1 MSRQH
6 SDRVRSRDLW
16 RIVRHEK
23 RKERR
28 YRQRL
33 RRGQTLIIFALSFT
47 VLLGLAGLAVDVARM
62 YDLYA
67 RMQRAAEAGALAGVL
82 YLPNYYSTAM
92 SPGDG
97 LDAVT
102 RATMET
108 VKNGFGTV
116 IPVGQADCPTP
127 VGSVEVAVCQ
137 VPGQT
142 SDLQVTITERL
153 SLVLLAGLGVTPV
166 TLQATAQSEY
176 LPPIQVGSRGIF
188 FGDQVECS
196 PGNSQNL
203 NLSSC
208 SYSDTSNVHVQDFM
222 ATFDGPAELAE
233 SGDPYVYC
241 MEGPGQLSPP
251 AADPTSAPATY
262 NGYGTDHPQN
272 PGVTNGWSA
281 ISQYC
286 GEPVPGGKPGNPYY
300 QPDGYNG
307 PATANSPHPG
317 GYNYYVGITNAVS
330 TASLWIFNPYYSPT
344 NWNTNPPPLDHFIDN
359 GASNFYHGP
368 LDEGLG
374 QTTPFNGR
382 NYDAPLFY
390 FNTTFSL
397 YQVNSLYDR
406 SSDTLIASEQF
417 TPLDGISA
425 DLSAHSCASG
435 QLYNPTWSNGNTQN
449 TYYHPNGITPGGG
462 CLSSPLAL
470 TLSPN
475 CTWVMQWCQ
484 LYNATSGL
492 PVAAGTPVTLCG
504 AGVPCPSNGGNPSTG
519 IYRLVVEATGI
530 TAKTNIYNSQITDGW
545 GQHAYSLKLCA
556 GDPSTPINCNDG
568 SGSNGVSDYNNPP
581 MYIFAWNNMDVT
593 FQAPLTYNSPNPN
606 YPQSSCVTS
615 NTYGYACMDLGCIPT
630 AYAGRT
636 VTISLYDPGDGVG
649 NLFLGIAPPQGA
661 GSTTVSYPSYL
672 PTYTYDGEKVFQ
684 AHYANGYR
692 PLNGLWVDIT
702 LTLGPN
708 YEGDCVTTSGK
719 SGYSGWW
726 QLIYLTTDASGSG
739 SQPTDK
745 LAVSF
750 TLVGSPVHLVPLG

>member
-1 MSRQH
+1 MIVPQRASRH
-6 SDRVRSRDLW
+6 ILRSIRRLTH
-16 RIVRHEK
+16 RHQ
-23 RKERR
+23 RR
-28 YRQRL
+28 AECYRQRL

-47 VLLGLAGLAVDVARM
+47 VLLGLAGLAVDVANM

-82 YLPNYYSTAM
+82 YLPDYYSTAM

-137 VPGQT
+137 VPGKS
-142 SDLQVTITERL
+142 SDLRVTITEQL

-166 TLQATAQSEY
+166 TLQASAQSEY
-176 LPPIQVGSRGIF
+176 LPPVQIGSRGMY
-188 FGDQVECS
+188 FGDQVECTSGTS
-196 PGNSQNL
+196 PNL
-203 NLSSC
+203 TLSSC
-208 SYSDTSNVHVQDFM
+208 NYSSTSQTHAQDFM

-317 GYNYYVGITNAVS
+317 GYNYYIGVTSTVS
-330 TASLWIFNPYYSPT
+330 QASLWIFNPYYAPV
-344 NWNTNPPPLDHFIDN
+344 NNTNPPPLDHFIDN

-374 QTTPFNGR
+374 QSTPFDGTHH
-382 NYDAPLFY
+382 DAPLF
-390 FNTTFSL
+390 FFTTTFSV
-397 YQVNSLYDR
+397 YQVNSVYDR
-406 SSDTLIASEQF
+406 TSDQLIAREDF
-417 TPLDGISA
+417 APLDGTPA
-425 DLSAHSCASG
+425 DLATHGCSSS
-435 QLYNPTWSNGNTQN
+435 QLYNPYWSGGNTQN
-449 TYYHPNGITPGGG
+449 TYYHPTGITPGAG
-462 CLSSPLAL
+462 CLSAPLSLAL
-470 TLSPN
+470 SPG

-484 LYNATSGL
+484 MYNESTGK
-492 PVAAGTPVTLCG
+492 PVVLQGQSST
-504 AGVPCPSNGGNPSTG
+504 STG
-519 IYRLVVEATGI
+519 IYRLVVEATGLD
-530 TAKTNIYNSQITDGW
+530 ANTNVYDSQITDGW
-545 GQHAYSLKLCA
+545 GQHSYAVKLCA
-556 GDPSTPINCNDG
+556 GSPASPVNCSDGQGGNGTNTSVSPS
-568 SGSNGVSDYNNPP
+568 
-581 MYIFAWNNMDVT
+581 MYIFGWNNMDVT
-593 FQAPLTYNSPNPN
+593 FQAPLTTATPSTSDPAT
-606 YPQSSCVTS
+606 SCVTS
-615 NTYGYACMDLGCIPT
+615 NAYGYACMDLGCIPT

-636 VTISLYDPGDGVG
+636 VTISLYDPGDGSG
-649 NLFLGIAPPQGA
+649 NLFLGVTPPPGA
-661 GSTTVSYPSYL
+661 GSTTTVTYPSYL
-672 PTYTYDGEKVFQ
+672 STQTYDGDTVFQ
-684 AHYANGYR
+684 AHYSNGYR
-692 PLNGLWVDIT
+692 PLNGLWVDIA
-702 LTLGPN
+702 LTLSPS
-708 YEGDCVTTSGK
+708 YQGDCVTASGTSGNP
-719 SGYSGWW
+719 GWW
-726 QLIYLTTDASGSG
+726 QLVYLTTDAPGSG

-750 TLVGSPVHLVPLG
+750 TLVGSPVHLVPVG